1 MSIEEIKIIIVDD
14 HSVVRRG
21 IRMLLEDESGFKV
34 IDEALN
40 GVEALKKCK
49 AHQPDI
55 IISDISMP
63 DMTGLELTQV
73 LKKECPRV
81 KVLLLTMHQESEY
94 VIKAFKSGAF
104 GYLHK
109 GVQEDEI
116 VTAIHQIIA
125 GEKYYSAD
133 VSEIL
138 MQNVIGSDKEVATLT
153 KRELEIL
160 KELIDGLSNKQI
172 ASKLFISIRT
182 VDTHRSNIMNKLEVK
197 NTAALVKYA
206 LQNKLIQ

>member
-1 MSIEEIKIIIVDD
+1 MNNTVIKIIIVDD
-14 HSVVRRG
+14 HTVVRRG
-21 IRMLLEDESGFKV
+21 IRMLLEDVDEFNV
-34 IDEALN
+34 VDEATN
-40 GVEALKKCK
+40 GVEAIKKCK
-49 AHQPDI
+49 ELSPDI
-55 IISDISMP
+55 IISDITMP
-63 DMTGLELTQV
+63 DMTGLELTKTLQ
-73 LKKECPRV
+73 KECPKI

-94 VIKAFKSGAF
+94 VINAFKSGAF

-116 VTAIHQIIA
+116 VTAIIQIMN
-125 GEKYYSAD
+125 GEKYYSSE

-138 MQNVIGSDKEVATLT
+138 MQNLINDKKEAEPLT
-153 KRELEIL
+153 KREQEVL

-182 VDTHRSNIMNKLEVK
+182 VDTHRSNIMNKLQVN

-206 LQNKLIQ
+206 LQNNLID